1 MNNMLKL
8 KQEMINIMEIL
19 HSKSIDTIMKLK
31 SLKIILNIKLK
42 NMLTLKTYKN
52 IWNKSNSQTI
62 N

>member
-52 IWNKSNSQTI
+52 I
-62 N
+62 